1 MGRTGSIPLTARRV
15 DTESQPGYHADGA
28 CPGLYLQVATA
39 AGGLSRSWLFRYTS
53 PTTGKRREMG
63 LGPVSVRR
71 LADARNTVTGYRSKL
86 LAGIDPIDDR
96 DAERARNRIER
107 AKLVTFDQAAAAC
120 IEAKAPEWSNAK
132 HSMQWTNTLATYASP
147 ALGSLPINSIT
158 TEAIYHLLQPIW
170 LKKTETAT
178 RVRQR
183 IEVVWDWAKARGY
196 CDGENPARLKG
207 ALGELLPKAQKVK
220 RVVHHPA
227 LPYQQIGQFVT
238 DLRNLGGAGPLAF
251 ELLILTATRTNEVTA
266 AEWNEIDIDAKV
278 WTIPGERMKAGKE
291 HRVPLSPRAIQIL
304 GALRGTGSTKFV
316 FPGHSVAKGG
326 HLSNGV
332 FLAIMKKLPQYCE
345 YTPHGFRSTFRD
357 WASETTGF
365 ANETIELA
373 LAHVI
378 ANKTEAAYRRQD
390 QLEKRRKL
398 MELWGTYVGNPLNS
412 SEVVTFNRPKQS
424 GR

>member
-1 MGRTGSIPLTARRV
+1 
-15 DTESQPGYHADGA
+15 
-28 CPGLYLQVATA
+28 
-39 AGGLSRSWLFRYTS
+39 
-53 PTTGKRREMG
+53 MG

-71 LADARNTVTGYRSKL
+71 LAEARSIVTGYRSRL
-86 LAGIDPIDDR
+86 LDGIDPIDDR
-96 DAERARNRIER
+96 DTLRAKNRIDR

-120 IEAKAPEWSNAK
+120 IEAKAPEWTNTK

-147 ALGSLPINSIT
+147 AIGSLPINLIT
-158 TEAIYHLLQPIW
+158 TEVIYQLLQPIW

-227 LPYQQIGQFVT
+227 LPYQQISHFVT
-238 DLRNLGGAGPLAF
+238 DLRNRGGPGPLAF
-251 ELLILTATRTNEVTA
+251 ELLILTATRTSEVTA
-266 AEWNEIDIDAKV
+266 AQWGEFDLNNNV

-304 GALRGTGSTKFV
+304 GALRGTGSIKYV
-316 FPGHSVAKGG
+316 FPGHSIAKGG

-373 LAHVI
+373 LANVI
-378 ANKTEAAYRRQD
+378 VNKTEAAYRRQD

-398 MELWGTYVGNPLNS
+398 MELWEMYLSTPNQTAT
-412 SEVVTFNRPKQS
+412 VTALTKAGAKR
-424 GR
+424 RA

>member
-1 MGRTGSIPLTARRV
+1 
-15 DTESQPGYHADGA
+15 
-28 CPGLYLQVATA
+28 
-39 AGGLSRSWLFRYTS
+39 
-53 PTTGKRREMG
+53 MG

-71 LADARNTVTGYRSKL
+71 LADARQIATGLRSKL
-86 LAGIDPIDDR
+86 LDGIDPIDDR
-96 DAERARNRIER
+96 DAERAMNRIER

-120 IEAKAPEWSNAK
+120 IEAKAPEWTDAK

-147 ALGSLPINSIT
+147 AIGSLPINSIT
-158 TEAIYHLLQPIW
+158 TEAIYQLLQPIW

-227 LPYQQIGQFVT
+227 LPYQQIRQFVA
-238 DLRNLGGAGPLAF
+238 DLRTLGGAGPLAF

-266 AEWNEIDIDAKV
+266 AEWDEFDLGAKV

-291 HRVPLSPRAIQIL
+291 HRVPLSPRALQIL
-304 GALRGTGSTKFV
+304 VAMRGSGSIKYV
-316 FPGHSVAKGG
+316 FPGHSISKGG

-332 FLAIMKKLPQYCE
+332 FLAIMKKLPQYCG

-357 WASETTGF
+357 WASETTRF
-365 ANETIELA
+365 ANETTELA

-398 MELWGTYVGNPLNS
+398 MELWEKYVGNPHKAATATTRTKARAKN
-412 SEVVTFNRPKQS
+412 QA
-424 GR
+424 

>member
-1 MGRTGSIPLTARRV
+1 
-15 DTESQPGYHADGA
+15 
-28 CPGLYLQVATA
+28 
-39 AGGLSRSWLFRYTS
+39 
-53 PTTGKRREMG
+53 MG

-71 LADARNTVTGYRSKL
+71 LAEARKIVTGYRSKL

-96 DAERARNRIER
+96 DAQRVRNRTER

-132 HSMQWTNTLATYASP
+132 HSLQWTNTLATYASP
-147 ALGSLPINSIT
+147 ALGLLPINSIT
-158 TEAIYHLLQPIW
+158 TEAIYQLLQPIW

-227 LPYQQIGQFVT
+227 LPYQQIGQFVA

-266 AEWNEIDIDAKV
+266 AQWDEFDLNNNV
-278 WTIPGERMKAGKE
+278 WTIPGER
-291 HRVPLSPRAIQIL
+291 
-304 GALRGTGSTKFV
+304 T
-316 FPGHSVAKGG
+316 
-326 HLSNGV
+326 
-332 FLAIMKKLPQYCE
+332 
-345 YTPHGFRSTFRD
+345 
-357 WASETTGF
+357 
-365 ANETIELA
+365 
-373 LAHVI
+373 
-378 ANKTEAAYRRQD
+378 
-390 QLEKRRKL
+390 
-398 MELWGTYVGNPLNS
+398 
-412 SEVVTFNRPKQS
+412 
-424 GR
+424 

>member
-1 MGRTGSIPLTARRV
+1 
-15 DTESQPGYHADGA
+15 
-28 CPGLYLQVATA
+28 
-39 AGGLSRSWLFRYTS
+39 
-53 PTTGKRREMG
+53 MG

-71 LADARNTVTGYRSKL
+71 LAEARNIVTGYRSKL

-107 AKLVTFDQAAAAC
+107 ARLVTFDQAAAAC
-120 IEAKAPEWSNAK
+120 LKAKAPEWSNAK

-147 ALGSLPINSIT
+147 TLGSLPINSIT
-158 TEAIYHLLQPIW
+158 TEAIYQLLQPIW

-227 LPYQQIGQFVT
+227 LPYQQIGQFIA
-238 DLRNLGGAGPLAF
+238 DLRNLGGAGPFAF
-251 ELLILTATRTNEVTA
+251 ELLILTATRTNEITA
-266 AEWNEIDIDAKV
+266 AEWDEFDLDNKV
-278 WTIPGERMKAGKE
+278 WTIPSERMKAGKE
-291 HRVPLSPRAIQIL
+291 HRVPLTPRAAQIVL
-304 GALRGTGSTKFV
+304 TMRGSGSPKYV
-316 FPGHSVAKGG
+316 FPGHSIAKGG
-326 HLSNGV
+326 HLSSGA
-332 FLAIMKKLPQYCE
+332 FLAIVKKLPRDCE

-398 MELWGTYVGNPLNS
+398 MELWETYLSTTNQTAT
-412 SEVVTFNRPKQS
+412 VTALTKAAAKR
-424 GR
+424 RA

>member
-1 MGRTGSIPLTARRV
+1 
-15 DTESQPGYHADGA
+15 
-28 CPGLYLQVATA
+28 
-39 AGGLSRSWLFRYTS
+39 
-53 PTTGKRREMG
+53 MG

-71 LADARNTVTGYRSKL
+71 LADARSLVTGYRSKL
-86 LAGIDPIDDR
+86 LDGIDPIDDR
-96 DAERARNRIER
+96 HAERAKKRIER

-120 IEAKAPEWSNAK
+120 IEAKAPEWENAK

-147 ALGSLPINSIT
+147 AIGSLPINSIT
-158 TEAIYHLLQPIW
+158 TEAIYQLLQPIW

-227 LPYQQIGQFVT
+227 LPYQQIRQFVA
-238 DLRNLGGAGPLAF
+238 DLRTLGGAGPLAF

-266 AEWNEIDIDAKV
+266 AEWDEFDLQTKV

-291 HRVPLSPRAIQIL
+291 HRVPLSLRATQIL
-304 GALRGTGSTKFV
+304 LTMRGSGSPEYV
-316 FPGHSVAKGG
+316 FPSHSIAKGG

-332 FLAIMKKLPQYCE
+332 FLAIMKKLPQYCD

-378 ANKTEAAYRRQD
+378 SNKTEAAYRRQD

-398 MELWGTYVGNPLNS
+398 MELWEMYLSTPNQTAT
-412 SEVVTFNRPKQS
+412 VTALTQAKAKNRA
-424 GR
+424 

>member
-1 MGRTGSIPLTARRV
+1 M
-15 DTESQPGYHADGA
+15 
-28 CPGLYLQVATA
+28 
-39 AGGLSRSWLFRYTS
+39 FRYTS

-63 LGPVSVRR
+63 LGPVSARR
-71 LADARNTVTGYRSKL
+71 LAEARNIVTGYRSKL

-96 DAERARNRIER
+96 DAQRVRNRTER

-132 HSMQWTNTLATYASP
+132 HSLQWTNTLATYASP

-158 TEAIYHLLQPIW
+158 TEAIYQLLQPIW

-227 LPYQQIGQFVT
+227 LPYQQTSQFVA

-266 AEWNEIDIDAKV
+266 AQWDEIDINAKV

-291 HRVPLSPRAIQIL
+291 HRVPLSPRATQIL
-304 GALRGTGSTKFV
+304 LALRGSGSSQYV
-316 FPGHSVAKGG
+316 FPGHSIAKGG
-326 HLSNGV
+326 HISNGV
-332 FLAIMKKLPQYCE
+332 FLAIMKKLPQYSA

-398 MELWGTYVGNPLNS
+398 MELWDAHVGTPLS
-412 SEVVTFNRPKQS
+412 SSQVIAFNRPNK
-424 GR
+424 GRQ